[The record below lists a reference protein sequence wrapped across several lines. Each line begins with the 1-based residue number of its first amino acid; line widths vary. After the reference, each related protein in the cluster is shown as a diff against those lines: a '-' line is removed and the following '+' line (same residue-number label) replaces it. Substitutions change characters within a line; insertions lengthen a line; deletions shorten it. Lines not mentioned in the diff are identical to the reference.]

1 MNTFCIRTLRRDDAC
16 RLLEFEQ
23 KNRHWFEQYI
33 EARGAA
39 FYSPGGV
46 QEHIDL
52 FLEAHAQGKFHPCV
66 IVDADGAIVGRANLK
81 DIDRR
86 AGTAEIGYRIAE
98 SHAGNGLAT
107 DAVRFLIELARGE
120 WQLEQLL
127 AYVAHKNTA
136 SIRVLEKCSFTRRE
150 FSDSVAVVEGV
161 PVDGY
166 GFSIDLRSIGC

>member
-16 RLLEFEQ
+16 RLLEFEK
-23 KNRHWFEQYI
+23 KNRQWFEQHI
-33 EARGAA
+33 EARSAA

-52 FLEAHAQGKFHPCV
+52 FLEAHAQGRFHPCV
-66 IVDADGAIVGRANLK
+66 IVEGDGTIIGRANLK
-81 DIDRR
+81 DIDQR

-120 WQLEQLL
+120 WQLGQLH
-127 AYVAHKNTA
+127 AYVAYKNTA

-150 FSDSVAVVEGV
+150 FFESVAVVASV
-161 PVDGY
+161 PVNGY
-166 GFSIDLRSIGC
+166 GFSIDLRSISC

>member
-1 MNTFCIRTLRRDDAC
+1 MNTFYIRTLRRDDAC

-23 KNRHWFEQYI
+23 KNRHWFEQHI

-52 FLEAHAQGKFHPCV
+52 FLEAHAQGRLHPCV
-66 IVDADGAIVGRANLK
+66 IVDGDGTIIGRPNLK
-81 DIDRR
+81 DIDQR
-86 AGTAEIGYRIAE
+86 AGIAEIGYRIAE

-107 DAVRFLIELARGE
+107 DAVRFLIELARRE
-120 WQLEQLL
+120 WQLKQLC
-127 AYVAHKNTA
+127 AYVAHQNTA

-150 FSDSVAVVEGV
+150 FFESVAVVEGV

-166 GFSIDLRSIGC
+166 GFSIDLDSIDC